1 MKNIK
6 NKYILYVCC
15 LLLFCSCCKKN
26 NAIKKTD
33 KYYINGGVKQIEKE
47 NFVDYKNIYPY
58 NLWGNIVVQD
68 AKVASNIAYIIIKEH
83 FGKKYVKSNNEFRIY
98 SVNNVAWAI
107 FDKNGENLLLLIQK
121 KNCKVLYIHKS

>member
-26 NAIKKTD
+26 NAIKKSD

-47 NFVDYKNIYPY
+47 NFADYKNIYPY
-58 NLWGNIVVQD
+58 NLWGNIVVKD

>member
-15 LLLFCSCCKKN
+15 LLLFCSCCN

-47 NFVDYKNIYPY
+47 NFADYKNIYPY
-58 NLWGNIVVQD
+58 NLWGNIVVKD

-83 FGKKYVKSNNEFRIY
+83 FGKKYVNSNNEFRIY